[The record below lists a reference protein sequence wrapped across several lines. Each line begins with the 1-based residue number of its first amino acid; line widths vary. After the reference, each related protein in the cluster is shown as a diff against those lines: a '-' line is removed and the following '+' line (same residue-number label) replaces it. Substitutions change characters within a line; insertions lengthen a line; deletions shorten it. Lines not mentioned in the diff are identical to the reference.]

1 MLKKNNVKS
10 IENKVEMIDQSVQ
23 IDYCPSFRK
32 ESFELTP
39 NINNNNSLDINDD
52 VELENVFLYFI

>member
-1 MLKKNNVKS
+1 
-10 IENKVEMIDQSVQ
+10 MIDQSVQ

-39 NINNNNSLDINDD
+39 NKNNNNSLDINDD